1 MRKVLS
7 LTLRILKSLYH
18 RADLGTMG
26 EGLTTTYTED
36 EANKLVEDSAVM
48 VSRVMEMLPI
58 DML

>member
-1 MRKVLS
+1 
-7 LTLRILKSLYH
+7 
-18 RADLGTMG
+18 MG

-48 VSRVMEMLPI
+48 VSRVMEMVPI